1 MLKRLPGEQP
11 ARPVVHSHAFAY
23 EAGCWGRPGSGVAKG
38 EWHRGE
44 WLPRWGVI
52 VTNLRDPTGGIV
64 RFYTGRGTAAP
75 WRKDG
80 QYALHWT
87 RCSCHTCIANQ
98 VRLALCMLPDTL
110 GNFLCRLAVPAVVK
124 DRSLRRVQVQPITM
138 GGRLVRHA
146 RRVVFPLAAV
156 AVPRGLFQG
165 GLTHIRARTLAPG
178 SCPGAVG

>member
-1 MLKRLPGEQP
+1 
-11 ARPVVHSHAFAY
+11 
-23 EAGCWGRPGSGVAKG
+23 
-38 EWHRGE
+38 
-44 WLPRWGVI
+44 LPRWGVI

-98 VRLALCMLPDTL
+98 VRLALFMLPDTL
-110 GNFLCRLAVPAVVK
+110 GNFLCRLAVPAAVK

-165 GLTHIRARTLAPG
+165 GAHPHSRAYTGARFVTWRGGLMCTAGPG
-178 SCPGAVG
+178 ETGRPMGACAHADAHERRSQR